1 RPDIDDFIVL
11 FTTCEQTGCKLTFDF
26 FNFVVGSINDL
37 GFFLGNYEIIDTDGR
52 AGNRGITKARVHY
65 LISKNNGLFQAHPSI
80 AGVYKL
86 RYCLLFHWLIDKLKW
101 KTLGH
106 YSEQQSPT
114 DG

>member
-1 RPDIDDFIVL
+1 
-11 FTTCEQTGCKLTFDF
+11 
-26 FNFVVGSINDL
+26 
-37 GFFLGNYEIIDTDGR
+37 GR

-65 LISKNNGLFQAHPSI
+65 LISKNNSLFQAHPSI

-114 DG
+114 DGRVNQLGLFMVNAIFIDGSFVHSNFYTRLQICFLGPVRPG